1 MLSLI
6 MMALSVDEG
15 VWAAVVQPENSG
27 LKNIKK
33 SKRNPQVPLGVS
45 GLSASAVVTAVEAVE
60 QALHEIAVLV
70 VEALAVAQQD
80 RRIVRELVGEAVGEH
95 LQDLLGAVAVM
106 EVAQGRA
113 RARLRQE
120 GVLGREATE

>member
-1 MLSLI
+1 M
-6 MMALSVDEG
+6 
-15 VWAAVVQPENSG
+15 
-27 LKNIKK
+27 
-33 SKRNPQVPLGVS
+33 S

-80 RRIVRELVGEAVGEH
+80 RRIVRELVGEAIGEH

-106 EVAQGRA
+106 EVAQGA
-113 RARLRQE
+113 RELGFGKKVRSVAKRRMKGTVSRWRSHSAKSLMRRLMMVSAWVMAACR
-120 GVLGREATE
+120 LAMP

>member
-33 SKRNPQVPLGVS
+33 NKRNPQVPLGVS

-70 VEALAVAQQD
+70 VEALAVA
-80 RRIVRELVGEAVGEH
+80 H
-95 LQDLLGAVAVM
+95 TC
-106 EVAQGRA
+106 EVFF
-113 RARLRQE
+113 LS
-120 GVLGREATE
+120 